1 MNTSK
6 SKKKQEEAG
15 TKFLGVRRR
24 PWGRYAAEIRDP
36 TTKDR
41 HWLGTF
47 DTAEEAALAYDRA
60 ARSMRGTRARTN
72 FVYSDMPPSSSVTSI
87 ISPDDPTPPPPSPAA
102 TPPCSNDPVDYM
114 MMFNQYSSTD
124 SPMLQPDQVES
135 SYKFGG
141 SPSCYSNSS
150 SELPPLPSDL
160 SNSCYSQQPWSVED
174 YSSAT
179 YFEGEYVHSPMFSTM
194 PSFFS
199 FYAIVAALLVVAN
212 FGIIHTSGQSVSCL
226 NQLAPCLNYL
236 NGTKDVPEICCNP
249 LKSVIRNNPEC
260 LCRMISN
267 RGSSKAEQAG
277 INVNDAQM
285 LPARCGEH
293 VNPIACLTRSRGST
307 NSDRSASTDNS
318 SSQSYWMTTLV
329 FAVTLLS
336 FILQIN

>member
-1 MNTSK
+1 MNTTSSK
-6 SKKKQEEAG
+6 SKKKQEEGGAR
-15 TKFLGVRRR
+15 FLGVRRR

-36 TTKDR
+36 TTKER

-87 ISPDDPTPPPPSPAA
+87 ISPDDPPPPPPPTSAA
-102 TPPCSNDPVDYM
+102 PPCSNDPVDYM

-124 SPMLQPDQVES
+124 SPMLQPYSDQVDS
-135 SYKFGG
+135 SYMFGG
-141 SPSCYSNSS
+141 SSSCYSNSS

-160 SNSCYSQQPWSVED
+160 SNSCYSQPQWSVDD
-174 YSSAT
+174 YSTAT
-179 YFEGEYVHSPMFSTM
+179 YFEV
-194 PSFFS
+194 
-199 FYAIVAALLVVAN
+199 ALLVVAN
-212 FGIIHTSGQSVSCL
+212 FGMMHTRGQSVSCL

-236 NGTKDVPEICCNP
+236 NGTKEVPQVCCNP
-249 LKSVIRNNPEC
+249 LKSVIKNNPEC

-267 RGSSKAEQAG
+267 RGSSRAEQAG

-293 VNPIACLTRSRGST
+293 VNPIACLTNRSRGST
-307 NSDRSASTDNS
+307 NSDRSSSTGNS
-318 SSQSYWMTTLV
+318 FSQSHWRTTLA
-329 FAVTLLS
+329 FAATLLP
-336 FILQIN
+336 FIL

>member
-36 TTKDR
+36 TTKER

-87 ISPDDPTPPPPSPAA
+87 ISPDDPPPPPPPPAA
-102 TPPCSNDPVDYM
+102 ATPCSNDPVDYM

-135 SYKFGG
+135 SYMFGG

-150 SELPPLPSDL
+150 NELPPLPSDL

-179 YFEGEYVHSPMFSTM
+179 YFEGEY
-194 PSFFS
+194 FFS
-199 FYAIVAALLVVAN
+199 FYAIATAFLVVAN
-212 FGIIHTSGQSVSCL
+212 FGIMHTRGQSVSCL

-236 NGTKDVPEICCNP
+236 NGTKDVPEVCCNP

-307 NSDRSASTDNS
+307 NSDRSSSTGNS
-318 SSQSYWMTTLV
+318 FSQSYWMTTLA

-336 FILQIN
+336 FILQIK